1 MTRKQPQPSRPGQ
14 IRVMDLFAGAGGFS
28 AGFSHYTPRSG
39 VNPFTSVAAVEFDP
53 AAASTYAANFGGAH
67 VYPGDIAGFDP
78 TPFKGEVDVIMGGP
92 PCQGF
97 SGLGKQ
103 NPDDPRNELWQEYVR
118 VVARV
123 HPKVFV
129 IENVDRF
136 LKSPQFEDLRTASQT
151 PGHPLYDY
159 TVVPALLNAAD
170 YGVPQARRRVIVI
183 CTRKDLGEVLRHPEP
198 THAKHGHTDG
208 PDTDGADTASGFPR
222 GDGTGDRTGTGTDP
236 KRQTSLFDAPPALP
250 RWEPVST
257 VFERSAKRP
266 LLDRMPDPRG
276 GEPALVNGVQGHHL
290 TTDLH
295 FGRSPEDL
303 SRARYKAIPENGNR
317 KDLRG
322 VHYRLDR
329 SGNIRLSTEGPDYK
343 RLKGPEFY
351 LSTESWDNHNSGSG
365 DVMGRLRAHTPSV
378 TIRTEFYK
386 PEKGRYL
393 HPTADRPIT
402 HYEAALI
409 QGFPED
415 FKWYGT
421 KIQIARQIGNAV
433 PVGLG
438 TALAGAIHTFL
449 ARHM

>member
-39 VNPFTSVAAVEFDP
+39 VNPFASVAAVEFDP

-183 CTRKDLGEVLRHPEP
+183 CTRKDLGEALTHPEP
-198 THAKHGHTDG
+198 THAKHGHAG
-208 PDTDGADTASGFPR
+208 EV
-222 GDGTGDRTGTGTDP
+222 
-236 KRQTSLFDAPPALP
+236 DAPPSLP

-257 VFERSAKRP
+257 VFERSAKRT

-276 GEPALVNGVQGHHL
+276 GEPALVTGVQGHHL

-322 VHYRLDR
+322 VHYRVDR
-329 SGNIRLSTEGPDYK
+329 SGNIRLSTEGPEYK

-365 DVMGRLRAHTPSV
+365 DVMGRLRAHAPSV

>member
-1 MTRKQPQPSRPGQ
+1 MSKNQSQPSQPGP

-28 AGFSHYTPRSG
+28 AGFAGYKPNGAS
-39 VNPFTSVAAVEFDP
+39 PFTSVAAVEFDE
-53 AAASTYAANFGGAH
+53 AAASTYAANFGGSH
-67 VYPGDIAGFDP
+67 VYPGDIASFDA

-103 NPDDPRNELWQEYVR
+103 NPDDPRNELWQEYVK

-136 LKSPQFEDLRTASQT
+136 LKSPQFDDLRTASET

-159 TVVPALLNAAD
+159 TVVPAMMNAAD

-183 CTRKDLGEVLRHPEP
+183 CTHKDFGTPLTHPEP
-198 THAKHGHTDG
+198 THAKNGRLI
-208 PDTDGADTASGFPR
+208 GAD
-222 GDGTGDRTGTGTDP
+222 P
-236 KRQTSLFDAPPALP
+236 KQEPLFDGSAIKP
-250 RWEPVST
+250 RWEPAST
-257 VFERSAKRP
+257 VFTRSAKRP
-266 LLDRMPDPRG
+266 LLTQMPGSRG
-276 GEPALVNGVQGHHL
+276 GNALVQGVPGHYR

-295 FGRSPEDL
+295 FGRNPEDL
-303 SRARYKAIPENGNR
+303 SRARYMAIPENGNR
-317 KDLRG
+317 NDLRG
-322 VHYRLDR
+322 VFYRLDPAG
-329 SGNIRLSTEGPDYK
+329 SICLSTEDGYEK
-343 RLKGPEFY
+343 LEGPEFY
-351 LSTESWDNHNSGSG
+351 LSTQSWDKHNSGSG
-365 DVMGRLRAHTPSV
+365 DVMGRLRKHTPSV

-393 HPTADRPIT
+393 HPTEDRPIT

-409 QGFPED
+409 QGFPET
-415 FKWYGT
+415 FKWFGT
-421 KIQIARQIGNAV
+421 KVQIARQIGNAV

-438 TALAGAIHTFL
+438 STLAKAIHTYL
-449 ARHM
+449 APRM

>member
-1 MTRKQPQPSRPGQ
+1 MTRMQPQPSRPGQ

-39 VNPFTSVAAVEFDP
+39 VNPFASVAAVEFDP

-67 VYPGDIAGFDP
+67 VYPGDISDFDP

-136 LKSPQFEDLRTASQT
+136 LRSPQFEDLRTASQT

-183 CTRKDLGEVLRHPEP
+183 CTRKDLGETLTHPEP
-198 THAKHGHTDG
+198 THAKHGHTG
-208 PDTDGADTASGFPR
+208 EV
-222 GDGTGDRTGTGTDP
+222 
-236 KRQTSLFDAPPALP
+236 DAPPTLP

-276 GEPALVNGVQGHHL
+276 GEPALVTGVQGHHL

-322 VHYRLDR
+322 VHYRIDR
-329 SGNIRLSTEGPDYK
+329 SGNIRLSTEGAEYK